1 MKCCNKQFLI
11 SPGAGTAETYVKCL
25 LGLTR
30 QVKWKDEGERRGSV
44 AERLVEMSVPGLK
57 TVREKS

>member
-1 MKCCNKQFLI
+1 MSSGI
-11 SPGAGTAETYVKCL
+11 TG
-25 LGLTR
+25 